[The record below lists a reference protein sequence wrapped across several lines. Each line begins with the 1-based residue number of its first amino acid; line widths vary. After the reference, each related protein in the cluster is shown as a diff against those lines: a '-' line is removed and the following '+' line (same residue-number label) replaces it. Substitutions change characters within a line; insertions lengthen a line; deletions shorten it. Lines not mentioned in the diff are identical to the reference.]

1 MQHLR
6 HKDRCAPQVQA
17 ESTALF
23 SSSLR
28 NMNIHS
34 GLCDSVFDALHPL
47 KLNRLCDVLLRSRSR
62 QKKIHLLCDSVFE
75 TVHRN
80 WLNRLHEFVLRP
92 KHSTSLEDL
101 HRHFRLGDLLHKLQH
116 TLPGDHFEAMEMSS
130 RTPQTT
136 LGTPD
141 AILKKDIGSTGSKP
155 AAELHKINQ
164 TSTLL
169 ESFCT

>member
-1 MQHLR
+1 M
-6 HKDRCAPQVQA
+6 D
-17 ESTALF
+17 
-23 SSSLR
+23 
-28 NMNIHS
+28 IHS
-34 GLCDSVFDALHPL
+34 GLCDSVFDALHTR

-62 QKKIHLLCDSVFE
+62 QKKIHHLLCDSVFE

-80 WLNRLHEFVLRP
+80 WLNRLHQFVLRP

-116 TLPGDHFEAMEMSS
+116 TLTRDQFEATEMSS
-130 RTPQTT
+130 KTPQTT

-164 TSTLL
+164 TWTSL